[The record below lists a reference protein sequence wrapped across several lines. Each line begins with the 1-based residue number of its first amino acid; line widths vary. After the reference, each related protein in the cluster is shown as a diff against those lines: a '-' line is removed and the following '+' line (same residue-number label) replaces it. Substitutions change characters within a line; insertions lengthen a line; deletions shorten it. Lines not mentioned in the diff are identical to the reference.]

1 MRFKRMT
8 AEGEMEL
15 VLPDVEGS
23 PVLVQLWE
31 GDGDRQ
37 CVGVT
42 FGDGRQLLLFETV
55 DGTSSDEALQIGSE
69 MRARFRSVHYVATL
83 VEPTTKQ

>member
-8 AEGEMEL
+8 AEGEMEWCC
-15 VLPDVEGS
+15 PTFKA
-23 PVLVQLWE
+23 
-31 GDGDRQ
+31 RQ
-37 CVGVT
+37 FLSSCGRVMAIEHCVGVT

-69 MRARFRSVHYVATL
+69 MRAKFRSGHYVSTL

>member
-31 GDGDRQ
+31 GDD
-37 CVGVT
+37 
-42 FGDGRQLLLFETV
+42 DRQLLLFETV
-55 DGTSSDEALQIGSE
+55 DGTSSEEALQIGSE